1 MNNPL
6 DLFAWKLRTERKR
19 QHLTQKALA
28 ERLHM
33 SVRTIIEIEK
43 CKSNPKFETVA
54 LLAKELNIS
63 LDAAIFPDMVTGTVS
78 KTVVDFFAGKAR
90 RRSRSISLSANRR
103 RPSKKT
109 NNAVGFDVPGRVTV
123 LPHRHAGKSIFFM

>member
-1 MNNPL
+1 M
-6 DLFAWKLRTERKR
+6 
-19 QHLTQKALA
+19 TQKALA

-63 LDAAIFPDMVTGTVS
+63 NRQQEERIG
-78 KTVVDFFAGKAR
+78 GKAKR
-90 RRSRSISLSANRR
+90 
-103 RPSKKT
+103 
-109 NNAVGFDVPGRVTV
+109 
-123 LPHRHAGKSIFFM
+123 

>member
-6 DLFAWKLRTERKR
+6 DLFAWKLRSERKR

-33 SVRTIIEIEK
+33 SVRTIIEIEA

-63 LDAAIFPDMVTGTVS
+63 LDATIFPDMITGTVS
-78 KTVVDFFAGKAR
+78 KTVVDFF
-90 RRSRSISLSANRR
+90 N
-103 RPSKKT
+103 
-109 NNAVGFDVPGRVTV
+109 
-123 LPHRHAGKSIFFM
+123 GKSEAEIQKYIALCRQAEAFQKNE